1 VVATSKSGR
10 STNRTPKR
18 SQSARAKPTL
28 GTALLHGLKE
38 HGAREIFGIPGDFVL
53 PLFKVIEET
62 GILPHYTLSHEPGVG
77 FAADA
82 AARYNCGLGVAVVT
96 YGAGAFN
103 LVNAVAGAYAER
115 SPVVVV
121 AGAPGARERASGFM
135 LHHQARALD
144 SQLAV
149 FREITCDQAVL
160 SDPAAAPGDIARV
173 LRNARELSLPVYI
186 EVPRDVV
193 DAATGAV
200 PVLPRRAADA
210 GALAECAEEVLQ
222 RLAGA
227 RSAAIIVDVEIRRY
241 GLEDRVAALAR
252 SLGLPVVTTFMGRGL
267 LDDAPDVLS
276 GTYLGA
282 AGDPAVTALVEDAD
296 MLLLLGVILSDTNF
310 ALSQRR
316 LDPRAT
322 VLAIGR
328 TVRIGHHVYADL
340 PLEDLVDALNT
351 RARPSA
357 ASRRTRRRP
366 ASTYPRGL
374 KADAAPV
381 APSDIACAINDL
393 FDRHGAMPMTSDMG
407 DCLFTAM
414 EIENTA
420 LAAPGYYAGMG
431 FGVPAG
437 IGVAATTGRR
447 PLILVGD
454 GAFQMTGWE
463 LGNCRRYG
471 FDPIV
476 VVFNNA
482 SWEMLRVFQPESAFN
497 DLDDWNFS
505 AMAPAMGGAG
515 ERVTTRRELAAALE
529 RAVKRRDSF
538 SIVEVMLPRGVT
550 SQTLAR
556 FIAGFKAARE
566 PSAG

>member
-1 VVATSKSGR
+1 MPGR
-10 STNRTPKR
+10 KAVRVSTGL
-18 SQSARAKPTL
+18 TL
-28 GTALLHGLKE
+28 ATALLYALKD
-38 HGAREIFGIPGDFVL
+38 HGARELFGIPGDFVL
-53 PLFKVIEET
+53 PLFKAIEDSK
-62 GILPHYTLSHEPGVG
+62 ILPHYTLSHEPGVG

-121 AGAPGARERASGFM
+121 AGAPGARERASG
-135 LHHQARALD
+135 LLVHHQARAID

-160 SDPAAAPGDIARV
+160 NDPAAAPDEIARV

-186 EVPRDVV
+186 EMPRDMV
-193 DAATGAV
+193 GV
-200 PVLPRRAADA
+200 PSAPVPMLPRRAADP
-210 GALAECAEEVLQ
+210 GALAECAEEILA
-222 RLAGA
+222 RLAQA
-227 RSAAIIVDVEIRRY
+227 KSAAIIVDVEIRRY
-241 GLEDRVAALAR
+241 GLEDQVAALAR
-252 SLGLPVVTTFMGRGL
+252 KLGLPVVTTFMGRGL
-267 LDDAPDVLS
+267 LGDAPDVVA

-282 AGDPAVTALVEDAD
+282 AGDAAITALVVQAD
-296 MLLLLGVILSDTNF
+296 VLLLLGVILSDVNF
-310 ALSQRR
+310 ALSHRR

-328 TVRIGHHVYADL
+328 TVRIGHHVYPDL
-340 PLEDLVDALNT
+340 PLDDLVAALLART
-351 RARPSA
+351 PPRRAGAAHAGA
-357 ASRRTRRRP
+357 AS
-366 ASTYPRGL
+366 AYPRGL
-374 KADAAPV
+374 KADGAAI

-447 PLILVGD
+447 PLVLVGD

-471 FDPIV
+471 LAPIV
-476 VVFNNA
+476 VLFNNA
-482 SWEMLRVFQPESAFN
+482 SWEMLRVFQPEAAFN
-497 DLDDWNFS
+497 DLDDWNF
-505 AMAPAMGGAG
+505 AALAPSLGGHG
-515 ERVTTRRELAAALE
+515 ERVTTRRELAAAVT
-529 RAVKRRDSF
+529 RAAERRDKF
-538 SIVEVMLPRGVT
+538 SIVEVVLPRGVT
-550 SQTLAR
+550 SRTLAR
-556 FIAGFKAARE
+556 FVDGLAAARDR
-566 PSAG
+566 PH